1 MRKKVE
7 SINGPSGYQAPA
19 VQKAFQILNVVAESK
34 KGLGLSELAH
44 MLGFSK
50 SSTHGLIQALVMTGS
65 LEEDPQKRK
74 YYLGP
79 TLVELAFRSWNYLR
93 VTERAQPML
102 EELRDR
108 IGETIFLG
116 VLSKSRG
123 VIVATA
129 DALKPLKISSPPG
142 TSIPLLAG
150 AVGKAFLADLNGD
163 QAKRIIEDI
172 GLHAYTK
179 KTITT
184 PAAYLEELKRVRQQ
198 GYALDDE
205 EYLPGVRAVAVSL
218 GNQRGL
224 PLAIWVVG
232 FADAINDQTLS
243 SIVEFT
249 LLAANKLKTL
259 LDNSA

>member
-1 MRKKVE
+1 
-7 SINGPSGYQAPA
+7 
-19 VQKAFQILNVVAESK
+19 VQKAFQILKAVAESK
-34 KGLGLSELAH
+34 TGLGLSELAH
-44 MLGFSK
+44 KLTFSK
-50 SSTHGLIQALVMTGS
+50 SSTHGLNQALVMTGS

-93 VTERAQPML
+93 VTERAQPMI

-108 IGETIFLG
+108 IGETVFLG

-129 DALKPLKISSPPG
+129 DALTPLKISSPPG

-150 AVGKAFLADLNGD
+150 AVGKVFLAGLNGD
-163 QAKRIIEDI
+163 QAKRIIEAI
-172 GLHAYTK
+172 GLNAYTK

-184 PAAYLEELKRVRQQ
+184 PTAYLKELHRVRQQ

-232 FADAINDQTLS
+232 FVDAINNQTLS
-243 SIVEFT
+243 GIVEFT
-249 LLAANKLKTL
+249 LLTANRLRSL